1 MAEFKLGRI
10 RFIWKNNWA
19 AATTYVKDDIVRYG
33 GKTFLCV
40 IGHVADSDFYDD
52 LNNIP
57 TRWNQVSDGSAWKE
71 DWTVNTY
78 YKIND
83 IVKFGGILYLCNE
96 GHLSNALASSG
107 ASPEVTAGLEADQSK
122 WDLYATSFDWKTDWN
137 AATRY
142 KKNDIVRYGSTSYV
156 CTVGHTSAATSTLGL
171 EADQNKW
178 DIYAKGF
185 DWKTNWA
192 TNFRYKRN
200 DVVLYGGTTYVCN
213 TGHTSSATATLGLE
227 ADQGLW
233 DYFHKGIEFKG
244 TWSPSSV
251 RYKVNDVVKY
261 GSDLWICKLDHT
273 SVSLFSDSTNWILFV
288 GGLEFENSW
297 SNVAVYQ
304 PGDVVSYGGYAY
316 IAKTNHT
323 NKLPTAEITDWDL
336 FTTGFSFQGDWA
348 PGIAYKVGQVLRLN
362 GYTYAVILDHTSS
375 ALNFPPNLTVWARLN
390 SGFKWASTAQ
400 TFTSVTGTNVI
411 GTGASAVFTIAATGT
426 YYQITTTTAGTGYAV
441 NDTIRVLGSALGGI
455 SPANDLTI
463 TVAAITG
470 SGTGPISTVTA
481 TGVSVTWA
489 TGVDYY
495 LGDTVYYGVNSYTCI
510 SSHTSGSGNRPDN
523 DLTGST
529 WNLLS
534 VGALSSILST
544 QGDTLF
550 YGQGGPQR
558 LPIGTDGQV
567 LRVTGSGPTWSYFG
581 VINNVVYVANSGAD
595 VFGNGQ
601 GLTQDKPFK
610 TIQYAAQQVEHGY
623 LNPNA
628 ALLIDKS
635 KQFLIKE
642 LSNFVTYTY
651 TVSITAAS
659 GGAFSTTNTSG
670 LVTNMPIVFTGT
682 VGNVTVGQVYY
693 VKAIVPNTSFTIS
706 ATQVNGIAQAAV
718 ALVSGSGSMTGRY
731 DFSAAKTER
740 DASFIVDAL
749 THDVSHGGNAN
760 TTAITLTYLNTTT
773 GSGYVSG
780 VLSGEIPIFIASQNL
795 LNSLIANVLSNTVP
809 STNYQSLM
817 GVSVGSQ
824 GVQQI
829 DTTIV
834 AESNTTTTI
843 AALINIITQGL
854 AAAASTSVKAAIFPN
869 TSISVKTGSFAEV
882 LPIVVSRN
890 VAVIGDELR
899 STNISP
905 AAANPMLIND
915 KDKSINAFNRLK
927 TLIPT
932 IISNTAITP
941 TSGNTQVIASAAA
954 SSSAGTSTIIF
965 AAQTF
970 APFVVGQRITVTGVT
985 PNGFNGAKTVVA
997 CTNTSVSFA
1006 GSTAGPQTVAGTI
1019 TSQVTGL
1026 PIGSVGSTTAVDRVT
1041 TSIAVINNILQN
1053 GLAVTPAFV
1062 FSNPT
1067 GYNTSYLVG
1076 YGDAK
1081 AQIVQ
1086 NYNYIKA
1093 YISQNLFNNYLSV
1106 YNSLNISQFQRNIEF
1121 ILDALQYDMTYGG
1134 NLQSLAAGRA
1144 YYSNGISTIATT
1156 DRTAVLAVY
1165 AVLRTMISNV
1175 VLGTAPTANS
1185 PNTTFST
1192 TGFITD
1198 TVLTISSAVTGTI
1211 MVGHQLTMAGATA
1224 GTIITGYLAGSGV
1237 GSTWTVSVSQVVGTA
1252 GAPVAVSGANP
1263 TQITA
1268 GVVGSAGAATYAQSR
1283 VQDVIDWITNAVSPT
1298 STPPTASYN
1307 LASTEL
1313 QTAFTSLQAVK
1324 TDIRLDTLSWVNKF
1338 YQALNFN
1345 VANKTTVTDSTID
1358 AMSYDLVFGTN
1369 FNSVKIGQ
1377 GYRAVTASAQALLAD
1392 PVALAAEVGSVN
1404 FIGMKSEISAAS
1416 GAAVQL
1422 TSTIDDIISGI
1433 VKPFTANTLNSFAP
1447 VSSAVSTSSGTDI
1460 TLATSIALSLLQPIT
1475 FSSSF
1480 GNVVAGTVYFVNT
1493 YTHPTL
1499 TISSVQGSGTA
1510 FTVGTGGTGTL
1521 TAPSV
1526 IQLNSNAGIRPNF
1539 RIVLSGSTALGGLT
1553 LNRIYWVGQT
1563 YGTSFVSIT
1572 EAFNTAGSPVALT
1585 ASTNNITA
1593 TINGG
1598 LEVHGTNLYNN
1609 TLGIANGAEILRAN
1623 KTFLT
1628 HELSAF
1634 VTNSYGGTV
1643 TNTTSGTNLITTN
1656 TAHNLTAGDPVVF
1669 TGTVFGNLANE
1680 TVYYVVTV
1688 TSATQ
1693 FTVTTSQQSIT
1704 PITLTTASGT
1714 CTVRYNFDAIAYR
1727 ANVAAYIDA
1736 LVYDL
1741 QYTGNYKSI
1750 REVTLYNNRVSGSL
1764 LSDMFYMRNGT
1775 GLRNCTTSGLTG
1787 VLSAPNQ
1794 YGTRRPTAGAYAS
1807 LDPGWGPRDT
1817 NVHIILRSPYIQNV
1831 TTFGTACVGLKIDG
1845 ALHSAGNRSLVSNDF
1860 TQVLSD
1866 GIGIWCTGASS
1877 LTEAVSV
1884 FSYYNYIGYLA
1895 ELGGRI
1901 RATNGNNSY
1910 GTFGSLAEG
1919 VDTFEQAI
1927 TATVNNRATQ
1937 ALIPL
1942 VVTDSVDRI
1951 LRLEFAN
1958 AGSNYNAV
1966 TYALGGTGFNAVAV
1980 GDEFRDLA
1988 VFQTRVVTAGTAYV
2002 TQANTAQGGSLGFI
2016 TLAATDQAINAAYPG
2031 MRVQVTGG
2039 TGTGNVGAILD
2050 YNSGTK
2056 IAKVYKE
2063 SFTTLTVTA
2072 TAITNNL
2079 LTVASTA
2086 TLHSGMAIYLATTS
2100 NGIVANQLY
2109 YINTANFSA
2118 TQFQISLAAG
2128 GSGTAVTITGN
2139 ASGLS
2144 IPLYAAGFDHI
2155 VPGTTIV
2162 NGLDLTS
2169 SYVVEPR
2176 ITFASPGFTSTA
2188 RTQINAAWTD
2198 VVYGDTVASYSSV
2211 PSTGGTGTSASFN
2224 IARTGVAY
2232 AVTQNVAGS
2241 GYSVGDTLTVV
2252 GTSVGGTTPLNNITI
2267 RVTAVNAGA
2276 VTNFTHSGIG
2286 AGGIFLA
2293 VAANSTSTML
2303 STTGTAW
2310 SAAGTTAAIANANWT
2325 SMAYGNGRF
2334 VVVANGTATS
2344 ATTDGLTFSAG
2355 SISNGNWSSVCY
2367 GANGFMTVASGGT
2380 AAARSANG
2388 LTWTNTGALPNS
2400 TTWSGVAYGAGVYVA
2415 IASGGTIAASSTDGV
2430 TWTSRTLPV
2439 SATWA
2444 SVTFGRG
2451 VFVAIASGS
2460 RIAAYSRDGTTW
2472 IQAGAGLP
2480 VSASWTEVRY
2490 GQGLFLAV
2498 AAGSTSVA
2506 ATSEDGILWQTRTLA
2521 GAAASWPATAFGNP
2535 NSNPIWVAITASTT
2549 AATSIATG
2557 ATARARVKVA
2567 AGQITEIRMTEPGSG
2582 YTSAPSAVIVDSNA
2596 TLAATTSVRIGVGA
2610 LANPTFSNR
2619 GLQYA
2624 TATASVNTGNG
2635 FADEF
2640 QTGFYI
2646 NLAGLPSE
2654 PTPGSNVVFAGNPT
2668 YYKLVQTTNFLGT
2681 GPGSIAPFNGRL
2693 QLSPAFTVTTAP
2705 AHNTAVEFRIKY
2717 SQVRLT
2723 GHDFL
2728 SIGTGNFATTNYPGT
2743 PLQLFDVEKQ
2753 TVAYGGGRVF
2763 YTSTDQDGNFN
2774 VGTLFSVQQATG
2786 VASINADA
2794 FNLAG
2799 LNALTLG
2806 SVALGGSGATV
2817 TQFST
2822 DPFFTA
2828 NSDNIVPT
2836 QKAIKSYVSSQI
2848 GGGSSSLNVN
2858 TLTAGVIFISGNSIS
2873 TTTGVQI
2880 NVTATMNFTGG
2891 INGMPIAMNLL
2902 LLG

>member
-40 IGHVADSDFYDD
+40 IGHVANSDFYLD
-52 LNNIP
+52 LDNIP
-57 TRWNQVSDGSAWKE
+57 TRWNQVSDGSDWKG

-96 GHLSNALASSG
+96 GHQSDALATSG
-107 ASPEVTAGLEADQSK
+107 ASPEVTAGLEADQEK
-122 WDLYATSFDWKTDWN
+122 WDIYATSFDWKTDWN

-156 CTVGHTSAATSTLGL
+156 CLVGHTSAATATLGL
-171 EADQNKW
+171 EADQSKW

-213 TGHTSSATATLGLE
+213 TGHTSAATDTLGLE

-261 GSDLWICKLDHT
+261 GADLWICKLDHT

-297 SNVAVYQ
+297 SGSAVYQ
-304 PGDVVSYGGYAY
+304 PGDIVSYGGYAY

-323 NKLPTAEITDWDL
+323 NKLPTANVSDWDL

-348 PGIAYKVGQVLRLN
+348 PAQDYKVGQVLRLN
-362 GYTYAVILDHTSS
+362 GYTYVAILDHTSS
-375 ALNFPPNLTVWARLN
+375 SLNFPPNLTVWARLN
-390 SGFKWASTAQ
+390 SGFKWAATPQ
-400 TFTSVTGTNVI
+400 TFTGITGTNVI
-411 GTGASAVFTIAATGT
+411 GTGTSAVFTITASGT
-426 YYQITTTTAGTGYAV
+426 YYQVTVTTPGTGYAV
-441 NDTIRVLGSALGGI
+441 NDTIRVLGSSLGGI
-455 SPANDLTI
+455 SPANDLII
-463 TVAAITG
+463 TVNAITG
-470 SGTGPISTVTA
+470 GGGIGPISTVTPS
-481 TGVSVTWA
+481 GYSVTWK

-510 SSHTSGSGNRPDN
+510 LSHTSGSGNRPDN
-523 DLTGST
+523 DLTGT
-529 WNLLS
+529 VWNLLS
-534 VGALSSILST
+534 VGALGSTLST
-544 QGDTLF
+544 QGDTLY
-550 YGQGGPQR
+550 YGPGGPTR

-567 LRVTGSGPTWSYFG
+567 LRVTGNGPTWSYFG
-581 VINNVVYVANSGAD
+581 VINNVVYVATSGTD
-595 VFGNGQ
+595 VTGNGQ
-601 GLTQDKPFK
+601 GLTLDKPFK
-610 TIQYAAQQVEHGY
+610 TVQYAAKQVEDGY

-628 ALLIDKS
+628 ALLINKS

-642 LSNFVTYTY
+642 VSNFVTYTY
-651 TVSITAAS
+651 TVAITAAS
-659 GGAFSTTNTSG
+659 GGAFSTSNTSG
-670 LVTNMPIVFTGT
+670 LVVNMPIVFTGT
-682 VGNVTVGQVYY
+682 VGGVTIGQEYY
-693 VKAIVPNTSFTIS
+693 VKAIIANTSFTIS
-706 ATQVNGIAQAAV
+706 ATQINGVAQAAV
-718 ALVSGSGSMTGRY
+718 LLVSGSGTMTGQY
-731 DFSAAKTER
+731 NFSASKTER
-740 DASFIVDAL
+740 DAGFIVDAL
-749 THDVSHGGNAN
+749 AYDISHGGNGN
-760 TTAITLTYLNTTT
+760 TTAITVSYLNTVT
-773 GSGYVSG
+773 GTGYISG
-780 VLSGEIPIFIASQNL
+780 VLSGEIPIFIAAQ
-795 LNSLIANVLSNTVP
+795 NVLSSLITNVLTNTVP
-809 STNYQSLM
+809 STNYQSLN
-817 GVSVGSQ
+817 GVALGNQ
-824 GVQQI
+824 GIQQI
-829 DTTIV
+829 DTTII
-834 AESNTTTTI
+834 AETGTTTT
-843 AALINIITQGL
+843 ASNLILLLTSGL
-854 AAAASTSVKAAIFPN
+854 ASAASTSVKAAIFPN
-869 TSISVKTGSFAEV
+869 TTISVKTGAFAEV
-882 LPIVVSRN
+882 LPIIVSKN
-890 VAVIGDELR
+890 VAVVGDELR

-905 AAANPMLIND
+905 APANPMLVND
-915 KDKSINAFNRLK
+915 KPKSINALSRLR
-927 TLIPT
+927 TLVPT
-932 IISNTAITP
+932 LISNTAITP
-941 TSGNTQVIASAAA
+941 TSGNTQVITTTAA

-965 AAQTF
+965 AQQAF
-970 APFVVGQRITVTGVT
+970 APFVVGQQITVTGVT

-997 CTNTSVSFA
+997 CTTTSVSFA
-1006 GSTAGPQTVAGTI
+1006 GSTAGPQTVAGTV

-1026 PIGSVGSTTAVDRVT
+1026 PIGSVGSSTAVARVQNS
-1041 TSIAVINNILQN
+1041 TSVISNILQN
-1053 GLAVTPAFV
+1053 GLTVAPAFT
-1062 FSNPT
+1062 FTNPT

-1076 YGDAK
+1076 YGDGK

-1086 NYNYIKA
+1086 NYNYIRS

-1106 YNSLNISQFQRNIEF
+1106 YNGINVSVFQRNITY

-1134 NLQSLAAGRA
+1134 NLQSLVAGRA
-1144 YYSNGISTIATT
+1144 YYSNGVSTIAST
-1156 DRTAVLAVY
+1156 DRTAILAVY
-1165 AVLRTMISNV
+1165 AVLRTMIGNV
-1175 VLGTAPTANS
+1175 IQATAPTANT

-1192 TGFITD
+1192 TGFIVD
-1198 TVLTISSAVTGTI
+1198 TTLTISSAVTGTI
-1211 MVGHQLTMAGATA
+1211 MVGHQLTMAGSTA
-1224 GTIITGYLAGSGV
+1224 GTIITGYIGGGTGS
-1237 GSTWTVSVSQVVGTA
+1237 GSTWTVSVSQAVGTV
-1252 GAPVAVSGANP
+1252 GSPVAVSGANP
-1263 TQITA
+1263 TQVTA
-1268 GVVGSAGAATYAQSR
+1268 GAAGSAGAATYAQAR

-1298 STPPTASYN
+1298 ITPPTASFA
-1307 LASTEL
+1307 LVSTEL
-1313 QTAFTSLQAVK
+1313 QTAFNALQSAK
-1324 TDIRLDTLSWVNKF
+1324 TEIQDDTVSWVNKF
-1338 YQALNFN
+1338 YQGLNFN
-1345 VANKTTVTDSTID
+1345 TVTCSRDTGYIVD
-1358 AMSYDLVFGTN
+1358 AMSYDLAFGTN
-1369 FNSVKIGQ
+1369 FNSVKSGQ
-1377 GYRAVTASAQALLAD
+1377 AFYSGTPSAQIVLNNQ
-1392 PVALAAEVGSVN
+1392 LAAEIGSVN
-1404 FIGMKSEISAAS
+1404 FIGAKAEIYASS
-1416 GAAVQL
+1416 GATAQI
-1422 TSTIDDIISGI
+1422 TTIIDDVISGI
-1433 VKPFTANTLNSFAP
+1433 VKPFTASTIASFAS
-1447 VSSAVSTSSGTDI
+1447 VSSAVSSSSGTDI
-1460 TLATSIALSLLQPIT
+1460 TLSTSITLSALQPIT

-1480 GNVVAGTVYFVNT
+1480 GNVVAGTVYFVNA
-1493 YTHPTL
+1493 YTHPVL
-1499 TISSVQGSGTA
+1499 TISTVQGSGSA
-1510 FTVGTGGTGTL
+1510 FTVGSGGTGTM

-1526 IQLNSNAGIRPNF
+1526 IQLTSNQDIRSNF
-1539 RIVLSGSTALGGLT
+1539 RIVFSGPTSIGGLT
-1553 LNRIYWVGQT
+1553 LNRIYWVGLT
-1563 YGTSFVSIT
+1563 YGTSFVSVT
-1572 EAFNTAGSPVALT
+1572 SLFNDSGSTVALT
-1585 ASTNNITA
+1585 AGTNTVTA
-1593 TINGG
+1593 TINSG
-1598 LEVHGTNLYNN
+1598 LEVHGTNTYNN
-1609 TLGIANGAEILRAN
+1609 TLGIINGAEILRAN
-1623 KTFLT
+1623 KTFLS
-1628 HELSAF
+1628 HELAAF
-1634 VTNSYGGTV
+1634 ITNSYGGTV
-1643 TNTTSGTNLITTN
+1643 TNTTSGTNLITTSA
-1656 TAHNLTAGDPVVF
+1656 AHNLTVGDPVIF
-1669 TGTVFGNLANE
+1669 TGTAFGNIASG
-1680 TVYYVVTV
+1680 TAYYVATV
-1688 TSATQ
+1688 SSTTQ
-1693 FTVTTSQQSIT
+1693 FTITSSQGSIT
-1704 PITLTTASGT
+1704 PISLITASGS
-1714 CTVRYNFDAIAYR
+1714 CTVRYNFNAAACRRDT
-1727 ANVAAYIDA
+1727 AAYIDA
-1736 LVYDL
+1736 IVYDL
-1741 QYTGNYKSI
+1741 QYAGNYKSQ
-1750 REVTLYNNRVSGSL
+1750 RAVTLYNNAVSGSQ
-1764 LSDMFYMRNGT
+1764 LSDMFYLRNGT

-1787 VLSAPNQ
+1787 TLTAPNV
-1794 YGTRRPTAGAYAS
+1794 YGTRRPTAGAYTS
-1807 LDPGWGPRDT
+1807 LDPGYGPRDT
-1817 NVHIILRSPYIQNV
+1817 NVWITLRSPYVQNV

-1845 ALHSAGNRSLVSNDF
+1845 ALHSAGNRSIVSNDF

-1866 GIGIWCTGASS
+1866 GIGIWCTGSNA

-1895 ELGGRI
+1895 ELGGKI

-1910 GTFGSLAEG
+1910 GTYGSLAEG
-1919 VDTFEQAI
+1919 VDTFETAI
-1927 TATVNNRATQ
+1927 TATVNNRATP
-1937 ALIPL
+1937 ALIPT

-1951 LRLEFAN
+1951 LRLEFSN

-1966 TYALGGTGFNAVAV
+1966 SYTLGGTGFNAVAV

-1988 VFQTRVVTAGTAYV
+1988 VFQTRVLTSGTNYV

-2031 MRVQVTGG
+2031 MRIQVTGG
-2039 TGTGNVGAILD
+2039 TGAGNVGAVLD

-2056 IAKVYKE
+2056 IAKIFKE

-2086 TLHSGMAIYLATTS
+2086 TLHPGMAIYLGTTI

-2118 TQFQISLAAG
+2118 TQFQVSLAAG

-2139 ASGLS
+2139 SSGLTVL
-2144 IPLYAAGFDHI
+2144 LYAAGFEHI
-2155 VPGTTIV
+2155 LPGTTIV

-2169 SYVVEPR
+2169 TYIVEPR
-2176 ITFASPGFTSTA
+2176 ITFTSPGFVSTA
-2188 RTQINAAWTD
+2188 TTQINAAWTD
-2198 VVYGDTVASYSSV
+2198 VVYGDIVASYSSIAA
-2211 PSTGGTGTSASFN
+2211 TGGTGINASYN

-2232 AVTQNVAGS
+2232 VVTQGVSGS
-2241 GYSVGDTLTVV
+2241 GYSVGDTLTIL
-2252 GTSVGGTTPLNNITI
+2252 GTSVGGTAPLNNITI
-2267 RVTAVNAGA
+2267 TVTAVSLGA
-2276 VTNFTHSGIG
+2276 ITNFTYSGVG

-2293 VAANSTSTML
+2293 IAANSTSTML
-2303 STTGTAW
+2303 STNGTTW
-2310 SAAGTTAAIANANWT
+2310 SAAGTAAQIANANWT

-2355 SISNGNWSSVCY
+2355 SISSGNWTSVCY
-2367 GANGFMTVASGGT
+2367 GANGFMTVASGST

-2388 LTWTNTGALPNS
+2388 LTWTNTGALPAS

-2415 IASGGTIAASSTDGV
+2415 IASGGTTAASSSDGIS
-2430 TWTSRTLPV
+2430 WTPRTLPA
-2439 SATWA
+2439 SASWS
-2444 SVTFGRG
+2444 SVTYGRG
-2451 VFVAIASGS
+2451 VFVAIATGS
-2460 RIAAYSRDGTTW
+2460 RTSAYSRDGITW
-2472 IQAGAGLP
+2472 ILAGAGLP
-2480 VSASWTEVRY
+2480 VSQAWSEVRY
-2490 GQGLFLAV
+2490 GQGLFFAV
-2498 AAGSTSVA
+2498 ATGTTSVA
-2506 ATSEDGILWQTRTLA
+2506 ATSEDGILWASRTLA
-2521 GAAASWPATAFGNP
+2521 GAAANWPAVAFGNP
-2535 NSNPIWVAITASTT
+2535 SANPIWAAITSSTT

-2567 AGQITEIRMTEPGSG
+2567 AGQITEIRMVEPGSG
-2582 YTSAPSAVIVDSNA
+2582 YTSPPTATIFDSNA
-2596 TLAATTSVRIGVGA
+2596 TVPATVSVRTGIGA
-2610 LANPTFSNR
+2610 LANPSFSNR

-2646 NLAGLPSE
+2646 NLTGLPSE
-2654 PTPGSNVVFAGNPT
+2654 PTPGSNVVFTGNST
-2668 YYKLVQTTNFLGT
+2668 YYKLVQVSNFLGT
-2681 GPGSIAPFNGRL
+2681 GPGSIAPFGGRL
-2693 QLSPAFTVTTAP
+2693 QVSPAFTVATAP
-2705 AHNTAVEFRIKY
+2705 AHGTAVELRIKY

-2728 SIGTGNFATTNYPGT
+2728 SIGTGNIITTNYPGT
-2743 PLQLFDVEKQ
+2743 PLQLFDVNKQ
-2753 TVAYGGGRVF
+2753 TVSYGGGRVF

-2774 VGTLFSVQQATG
+2774 VGTLFSVEQATG